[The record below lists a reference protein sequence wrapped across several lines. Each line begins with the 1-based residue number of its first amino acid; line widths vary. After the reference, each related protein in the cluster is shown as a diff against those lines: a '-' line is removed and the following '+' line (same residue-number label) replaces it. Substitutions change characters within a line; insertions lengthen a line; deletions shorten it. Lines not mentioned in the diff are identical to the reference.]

1 MPTRF
6 FASSFFMS
14 SRTLFIFSG
23 TAFVRMHISCFRA
36 HRRQIECPRR
46 NPLLLLDNSPK
57 PPLFLLRQHRPPLP
71 VGPLGANRLC
81 NDRRRAPKGLFLDN
95 SPKPPLLVV
104 RRGVPEVPGIH
115 HKQMT
120 LLCFIHRH
128 L

>member
-1 MPTRF
+1 MFITFTFMPTRF

-57 PPLFLLRQHRPPLP
+57 PPLFLIRQHRPPLP
-71 VGPLGANRLC
+71 VGLEG
-81 NDRRRAPKGLFLDN
+81 PKGLFLDN
-95 SPKPPLLVV
+95 SPKPPLIVV
-104 RRGVPEVPGIH
+104 RRGVPELPGIH